1 MTAKKISIFAAIWSQ
16 NLWDELI
23 LKNEINLLKHEFGEK
38 TKFFVFTYD
47 KTDIFFTDK
56 NVKYKEYFP
65 IWIKDKKNIFRNIF
79 NFFSLLNTIRKSD
92 YIVVWWGWIIFDKEN
107 QSTRNPL
114 DLWIFRTKIFRFFRK
129 KIYFFRLWI
138 DIREEKNLKKLK
150 KIFKK
155 YYKLAVRDKN
165 SQNILEKIWVKAKVS
180 IDPVFYD
187 DGVKYFKKDFC
198 VKKVKSFDFSYKDLE
213 EFDFYQK
220 IVWVSLRSGYL
231 EPKSNISERLE
242 EWKVREII
250 TFLQKK
256 WAKVVLLPHSFHK
269 TDIKANDFEFLKK
282 FVKDWVE
289 IKQNLQ
295 EVYDIYKN
303 KKIDF
308 CIAMRLHSMI
318 LSQVYEIEYLWVS
331 YSLKTEEALKVAF

>member
-79 NFFSLLNTIRKSD
+79 NFFSLLNTVRKSD

-187 DGVKYFKKDFC
+187 DGVRYFKKDFC

-250 TFLQKK
+250 TFLQKNEQK
-256 WAKVVLLPHSFHK
+256 LYF
-269 TDIKANDFEFLKK
+269 FLIV
-282 FVKDWVE
+282 FT
-289 IKQNLQ
+289 KQ
-295 EVYDIYKN
+295 
-303 KKIDF
+303 
-308 CIAMRLHSMI
+308 
-318 LSQVYEIEYLWVS
+318 
-331 YSLKTEEALKVAF
+331 T

>member
-1 MTAKKISIFAAIWSQ
+1 M
-16 NLWDELI
+16 
-23 LKNEINLLKHEFGEK
+23 
-38 TKFFVFTYD
+38 
-47 KTDIFFTDK
+47 
-56 NVKYKEYFP
+56 
-65 IWIKDKKNIFRNIF
+65 
-79 NFFSLLNTIRKSD
+79 
-92 YIVVWWGWIIFDKEN
+92 
-107 QSTRNPL
+107 
-114 DLWIFRTKIFRFFRK
+114 
-129 KIYFFRLWI
+129 
-138 DIREEKNLKKLK
+138 
-150 KIFKK
+150 
-155 YYKLAVRDKN
+155 
-165 SQNILEKIWVKAKVS
+165 
-180 IDPVFYD
+180 
-187 DGVKYFKKDFC
+187 
-198 VKKVKSFDFSYKDLE
+198 KSFDFSYKDLE

-242 EWKVREII
+242 EWKIREII

-269 TDIKANDFEFLKK
+269 TDQKANDFEFLKK

-289 IKQNLQ
+289 IKQNMQ
-295 EVYDIYKN
+295 DVYEVYKN